1 MVCGSPK
8 KDIGT
13 MWQLIGLSA
22 IQSIMLSF
30 GQLTLKLAL
39 ARMPRFS
46 WTGEFWLDLLTNWW
60 FMLCGILFGG
70 ASILWMYILKH
81 FPLNMAYPMASMSY
95 VFALVFAIVF
105 LHETVAWNRW
115 LGVALIMAG
124 CVFVAK

>member
-1 MVCGSPK
+1 M
-8 KDIGT
+8 
-13 MWQLIGLSA
+13 

-39 ARMPRFS
+39 DKMSPFS
-46 WTGEFWLDLLTNWW
+46 WTLKFWGDLLTNWW
-60 FMLCGILFGG
+60 FVACGILFGG
-70 ASILWMYILKH
+70 ASLLWMYILKH

-95 VFALVFAIVF
+95 VFALIFAIVF

-115 LGVALIMAG
+115 LGVALIMVG

>member
-1 MVCGSPK
+1 
-8 KDIGT
+8 
-13 MWQLIGLSA
+13 MWQLIGLSI

-39 ARMPRFS
+39 EKMPSFS
-46 WTGEFWLDLLTNWW
+46 WTTQFWGDLLTNWW

-95 VFALVFAIVF
+95 VFALLFAIVF
-105 LHETVAWNRW
+105 LHETVALNRW
-115 LGVALIMAG
+115 LGVAFIMIG

>member
-1 MVCGSPK
+1 MVCGTPK

-60 FMLCGILFGG
+60 LCSA
-70 ASILWMYILKH
+70 ASSSAAPRYC
-81 FPLNMAYPMASMSY
+81 
-95 VFALVFAIVF
+95 
-105 LHETVAWNRW
+105 
-115 LGVALIMAG
+115 G
-124 CVFVAK
+124 CIS